1 MKKELEAIRAAAN
14 QSTMYAM
21 IEELATEIVLTDNSL
36 LSIDKQWVNYGTWR
50 SNCFANRF
58 YFGENLANELKK
70 NLSKR
75 ITHDE
80 DVIFDIKDFTE
91 EIEESIYNVL

>member
-1 MKKELEAIRAAAN
+1 MKTEIEALRAAEN
-14 QSTMYAM
+14 QSQMYAM
-21 IEELATEIVLTDNSL
+21 IEELATEIALTDNSL
-36 LSIDKQWVNYGTWR
+36 LSIDKQWVNHGTWR

-58 YFGENLANELKK
+58 QFGEDLANELMM

-80 DVIFDIKDFTE
+80 DVIFNIEDFIE